1 MKNVLITGGAGF
13 IGSHAAEEFSKDG
26 WRVVVLDNLSRSALF
41 DSKKKSVEYNWKF
54 LGTCREVHL
63 IYGDI
68 RDVRKVTS
76 LFQKWK
82 FDLII
87 HAASQPGIRKSI
99 ESPVED
105 FEINAVGTLNV
116 LEALRKTNPKG
127 AFVYLS
133 TNKVYG
139 ENVAS
144 IPLKEKKTRYEY
156 RNLRG
161 VPETMSVDLTGHT
174 PYGAS
179 KYAGDLYTQEYGI
192 TYGLR
197 TAVFRMSCI
206 YGTRQFGF
214 EDQGWIAWFI
224 IAALTGKPIHIY
236 GNGKQ
241 VRDVLYVKD
250 LITAIRYFYDSKMK
264 QGVWNMGGGS
274 ENTTSLLELVSFI
287 EKILRRKLKLH
298 YSNWRSMDQRVYI
311 TDISKLRREF
321 NWRPTWTVQRGIKV
335 LFDWIEENKR
345 LFR

>member
-13 IGSHAAEEFSKDG
+13 IGSHAAEEFSDDG
-26 WRVVVLDNLSRSALF
+26 WHVVVLDNLSRSKLF
-41 DSKKKSVEYNWKF
+41 NFKKKSVEYNWQF
-54 LGTCREVHL
+54 LSTLKHVELVCA
-63 IYGDI
+63 DI
-68 RDVRKVTS
+68 RDSGKINKI
-76 LFQKWK
+76 FQKRK
-82 FDLII
+82 FDLVI

-156 RNLRG
+156 RHVKG
-161 VPETMSVDLTGHT
+161 VSEKMSVDLTGHT

-192 TYGLR
+192 TFGLR

-214 EDQGWIAWFI
+214 EDQGWIAWFM

-241 VRDVLYVKD
+241 VRDALYVKD
-250 LITAIRYFYDSKMK
+250 LIAAIQYFYDSEINH
-264 QGVWNMGGGS
+264 GVWNIGGGS
-274 ENTTSLLELVSFI
+274 ECTISLLELVRLI
-287 EKILRRKLKLH
+287 EKSLGRKLKLK
-298 YSNWRSMDQRVYI
+298 YFDWRPMDQRVYI
-311 TDISKLRREF
+311 SDISKLKREF
-321 NWRPTWTVQRGIKV
+321 HWRPTWTVERGV
-335 LFDWIEENKR
+335 RTLFGWIEKNKR
-345 LFR
+345 LFQ

>member
-1 MKNVLITGGAGF
+1 MKTILITGGAGF
-13 IGSHAAEEFSKDG
+13 IGSHAAEEFSNQG
-26 WRVVVLDNLSRSALF
+26 WHVTVLDNLSRSSLF
-41 DSKKKSVEYNWKF
+41 NFKKKSVEYNWQF
-54 LGTCREVHL
+54 LSTLKNVELVRA
-63 IYGDI
+63 DI
-68 RDVRKVTS
+68 RDGKKIKKV
-76 LFQKWK
+76 FQKRK
-82 FDLII
+82 FDLVI

-99 ESPVED
+99 ESPLED

-144 IPLKEKKTRYEY
+144 IPLREKKSRYEY
-156 RNLRG
+156 RHVKG
-161 VPETMSVDLTGHT
+161 VSEKMSVDLTGHT

-192 TYGLR
+192 TFGLR

-214 EDQGWIAWFI
+214 EDQGWIAWFM

-241 VRDVLYVKD
+241 VRDALYVKD
-250 LITAIRYFYDSKMK
+250 LIAAIQYFYDSEINH
-264 QGVWNMGGGS
+264 GVWNIGGGS
-274 ENTTSLLELVSFI
+274 ECTISLLELVRLI
-287 EKILRRKLKLH
+287 EKSLGRKLKLK
-298 YSNWRSMDQRVYI
+298 YFDWRPMDQRVYI
-311 TDISKLRREF
+311 SDISKLKREF
-321 NWRPTWTVQRGIKV
+321 HWRPTWTVERGV
-335 LFDWIEENKR
+335 RTLFGWIEKNKR
-345 LFR
+345 LFQ